1 MVRESVWC
9 GEGGV
14 CSEGRVCVRESVVRV
29 GVRAR
34 GGVRE
39 RSVVRGGVCGNT
51 RRMED
56 VQCREGVSERVWRSG

>member
-1 MVRESVWC
+1 MVC
-9 GEGGV
+9 GK
-14 CSEGRVCVRESVVRV
+14 GRVCERESVVRL
-29 GVRAR
+29 GVWAR

-56 VQCREGVSERVWRSG
+56 VWCREGVSERVWRRG